1 MMKRLIWLTKVF
13 LKYFEYWKLSTDQR
27 PGNFTEADR
36 GNMFLS
42 WQTYEGI
49 NITVHSVI
57 DLIKYLLNMGVQ
69 YVLTE

>member
-1 MMKRLIWLTKVF
+1 MNDERLIVF
-13 LKYFEYWKLSTDQR
+13 LKYFEDWKVSIDQR
-27 PGNFTEADR
+27 PGNLTKADW

-57 DLIKYLLNMGVQ
+57 DLVKYFLNMGV
-69 YVLTE
+69 